1 MTVFVLHRCATPQHG
16 EKRRRFMFRYFWF
29 ATLVL
34 LMFSAG
40 SVMADE
46 SGWRTSW
53 DGTLYGY
60 ANSMSVRE
68 DSVLNPGNRMAKLS
82 QRGDY
87 LEARFNIKAEDETWR
102 FTERP
107 IMRVQQQSNAFGS
120 ENKSE
125 AYLSQ
130 WQVRWKADETLAL
143 SGGRELL
150 NWGPAQFRSPSNP
163 FYFNNGRSNPVGELS
178 GMDAL
183 RLSWSP
189 EVSTSVYVARI
200 VGSGHGHA
208 DPDPWANGWLVKADW
223 RGEESA
229 VGMALAQRER
239 QALFVGAHGQRTLG
253 EAWLLYGE
261 LGSSTRM
268 GALSSPADANLPFA
282 IEAES
287 ARRTDVLLGTAY
299 TFESGHSLSAEYL
312 RYGHGYDAAENRA
325 YFARAAA
332 AASIF
337 PTGAAIPTLASA
349 LTSAPALL
357 GRDYLHLL
365 WQSSPM
371 ESAGYARLMLTHNLT
386 DRSSELSG
394 YGEYMVDTHLST
406 FAYIS
411 LASGG
416 AQREFAR
423 LFEQMFTLGVKVA
436 LP

>member
-1 MTVFVLHRCATPQHG
+1 VKLILFLCLTILS
-16 EKRRRFMFRYFWF
+16 
-29 ATLVL
+29 L
-34 LMFSAG
+34 SA
-40 SVMADE
+40 SAE
-46 SGWRTSW
+46 EWRTSW
-53 DGTLYGY
+53 DGALYGY
-60 ANSMSVRE
+60 TNSTSLRD
-68 DSVLNPGNRMAKLS
+68 DSALNPGNRMAKLP

-107 IMRVQQQSNAFGS
+107 IIRMQQQNNAFGS

-125 AYLSQ
+125 TYLSQ
-130 WQVRWKADETLAL
+130 WQIRWKADDTLAL

-163 FYFNNGRSNPVGELS
+163 FYFNNGRSNPMSELS
-178 GMDAL
+178 GMDAV

-200 VGSGHGHA
+200 LGSGHGHA
-208 DPDPWANGWLVKADW
+208 NPDPWANGWLAKADW
-223 RGEESA
+223 RGEETT
-229 VGMALAQRER
+229 VGMALAQRET
-239 QALFVGAHGQRTLG
+239 QSVFVGVHAQRTLG
-253 EAWLLYGE
+253 EAWLMYGE
-261 LGSSTRM
+261 IGAYTQM
-268 GALSSPADANLPFA
+268 GALSSPADASLPFSV
-282 IEAES
+282 ESES

-299 TFESGHSLSAEYL
+299 TFESGHSLTAEYL
-312 RYGHGYDAAENRA
+312 RYGHGYDTAESRA

-337 PTGAAIPTLASA
+337 PIGASIPTLASA

-371 ESAGYARLMLTHNLT
+371 ESAGYARLMLTHNFN
-386 DRSSELSG
+386 DRSSDVSG
-394 YGEYMVDTHLST
+394 YGEYTLNTHLSVFS
-406 FAYIS
+406 FAM
-411 LASGG
+411 LTTGG
-416 AQREFAR
+416 AQREAAR
-423 LFEQMFTLGVKVA
+423 LFDSMFVFGLKVP